1 MTKQKNTR
9 PQSNNDKME
18 TNGGV
23 QVQGIKL
30 KYSSEKT
37 NAYGTN
43 HFFQVLDESPLKE
56 IIELGK
62 DMKMPIWEYNGKFYL
77 KFNDKKV
84 LDYSVDL
91 MNESNGSEIT
101 QITFKKDAPY
111 IMDFTFTKYGFEK
124 NQEQITGYTISK
136 INKIY

>member
-1 MTKQKNTR
+1 MTNQKNTR
-9 PQSNNDKME
+9 SQSNNDKME
-18 TNGGV
+18 TIDGI

-30 KYSSEKT
+30 KYSSEKISD
-37 NAYGTN
+37 YGHN

-101 QITFKKDAPY
+101 QITFKKDVPY
-111 IMDFTFTKYGFEK
+111 IMDFTFTKYDFEK
-124 NQEQITGYTISK
+124 NKKQITGYTISK
-136 INKIY
+136 NNEIY

>member
-1 MTKQKNTR
+1 
-9 PQSNNDKME
+9 ME
-18 TNGGV
+18 TIDGI

-30 KYSSEKT
+30 KYSSEKISD
-37 NAYGTN
+37 YGHN
-43 HFFQVLDESPLKE
+43 HFVQVLDESPLKE

-77 KFNDKKV
+77 KFNEKKA

-91 MNESNGSEIT
+91 MNESDGSEIT
-101 QITFKKDAPY
+101 QINLKKDVPY
-111 IMDFTFTKYGFEK
+111 IMDFTFTRYDFEK
-124 NQEQITGYTISK
+124 NKEQITGYTISK

>member
-1 MTKQKNTR
+1 
-9 PQSNNDKME
+9 ME
-18 TNGGV
+18 TNDGI
-23 QVQGIKL
+23 QVQGLKL

-84 LDYSVDL
+84 PDYSTGLV
-91 MNESNGSEIT
+91 NESRGSEIT
-101 QITFKKDAPY
+101 QITFKKDVPY
-111 IMDFTFTKYGFEK
+111 IMDFTFTKYDFEK
-124 NQEQITGYTISK
+124 NQEQIKGYTISK
-136 INKIY
+136 TKELLNY